1 MSYNPCQA
9 KRATAGRFPGSCCY
23 VILAGMLLLAG
34 CGPDEKPATRPGNG
48 DETTLNPAA
57 LTPLPPLPE
66 SPYLNARDATYVGS
80 ITCIECHQQDHAG
93 YLHTGMGRSMASVV
107 PEAEPPGGTYDH
119 KPSGRRYEVVRQ
131 AGRLVHRELAITA
144 EGEPEVLL
152 AEHEVPYVIG
162 SGRHTKTY
170 VIQVD
175 GFMYE
180 SPLTWY
186 SKIGAWEMSPGYDHP
201 DQRGFH
207 REIGQE
213 CLVCHAGRTRAKEG
227 TVHRMEL
234 EELSISCE
242 RCHGP
247 GSYHVDRWT
256 GSKAEIGLEEG
267 ELDLTIVSPADL
279 GRELADSI
287 CAQCHLGSP
296 AVVPSRGRSLDAYR
310 PGLPLDAFRNGYQ
323 LENPGDAMTVVGHV
337 DQLRLSNC
345 YRETAM
351 SCVTCHDPHNMPAE
365 GDKVQYYSSI
375 CMQCHKQE
383 ACQVDPAVREQQRAD
398 NYCVHCHMP
407 RSDTELPHM
416 TFHHHRIGLHEGQA
430 GSQAPLDEVARLV
443 PLFTTVEHSE
453 LDARRNLGIAY
464 IALSQREEG
473 GDHARDYVEQ
483 GAAMLRDCWQAGLR
497 DVELARNLA
506 EVSIGMGR
514 EDAGDFAHFV
524 LQQEQ
529 VTGKQRVSAL
539 LVLATEHLKKQDFSG
554 AVKRM
559 REVTRLRRHAD
570 DWEYLGQYE
579 LAAGN
584 REEAVKAVRMAIE
597 IDPSRAGRLRLPE

>member
-1 MSYNPCQA
+1 MLVC
-9 KRATAGRFPGSCCY
+9 
-23 VILAGMLLLAG
+23 MLLLAG
-34 CGPDEKPATRPGNG
+34 CGSEED
-48 DETTLNPAA
+48 PAA
-57 LTPLPPLPE
+57 RPNSGGEPVLNLATLTPLPPLPE
-66 SPYLNARDATYVGS
+66 SPYLNTRDTTYVGS
-80 ITCIECHQQDHAG
+80 STCIECHQQEHAG
-93 YLHTGMGRSMASVV
+93 FLHTGMGHSMARVV
-107 PEAEPPGGTYDH
+107 PQDEPPDVTYDH
-119 KPSGRRYEVVRQ
+119 EPSGRRYQVVRKD
-131 AGRLVHRELAITA
+131 GRLVHRELAITA
-144 EGEPEVLL
+144 EGEPEVLF

-162 SGRHTKTY
+162 SGRHTRTY
-170 VIQVD
+170 VIQVE

-186 SKIGAWEMSPGYDHP
+186 SKVGAWEMSPGYDRP
-201 DQRGFH
+201 GQLGFH

-213 CLVCHAGRTRAKEG
+213 CLVCHAGRTRALEG

-247 GSYHVDRWT
+247 GSRHVDRWT
-256 GSKAEIGLEEG
+256 GSTVEDGLKEG
-267 ELDLTIVSPADL
+267 ALDLTIVNPADL
-279 GRELADSI
+279 DRELSDSI

-296 AVVPSRGRSLDAYR
+296 AVIPSRGRSLDDYR

-337 DQLRLSNC
+337 DQLRLSGC
-345 YRETAM
+345 YQHSAM

-365 GDKVQYYSSI
+365 GAEVQYYNAI

-383 ACQVDPAVREQQRAD
+383 ACQVDPVVRQQQRAD

-416 TFHHHRIGLHEGQA
+416 TFHHHRVGLHKGVPGSLAPA
-430 GSQAPLDEVARLV
+430 GKAAKLV
-443 PLFTTVEHSE
+443 PLFTTVEYSE
-453 LDARRNLGIAY
+453 LDMKRNLGIAY

-473 GDHARDYVEQ
+473 VDHARHYVEQ

-497 DVELARNLA
+497 DVDLAKNLA
-506 EVSIGMGR
+506 EVSLITGTG
-514 EDAGDFAHFV
+514 DAGVFARFV
-524 LQQEQ
+524 LQQEKA
-529 VTGKQRVSAL
+529 TGKQRVSAY
-539 LVLATEHLKKQDFSG
+539 LVLATEHLKKQEFAE

-584 REEAVKAVRMAIE
+584 REEAIKALRKAIE
-597 IDPSRAGRLRLPE
+597 IDPARAQRLQVPE

>member
-66 SPYLNARDATYVGS
+66 SPYLNTRDATYVGS
-80 ITCIECHQQDHAG
+80 STCIECHQQEHAG

-107 PEAEPPGGTYDH
+107 PEAEPPDGTYDH

-365 GDKVQYYSSI
+365 GDKVQYYNSI

-383 ACQVDPAVREQQRAD
+383 VCQVDPAVRKQQRAD